1 MVVPANQWR
10 KQSLGILTNIPFP
23 TIVGELGDLALTAF
37 LVHSRKPPRRSLCL
51 PSLMGRPKSQLT
63 NEKFQGYDGT
73 LNDARGAERLRV
85 DFGDNP

>member
-1 MVVPANQWR
+1 MEKAKLGNSN
-10 KQSLGILTNIPFP
+10 KYCLSYNSLGI
-23 TIVGELGDLALTAF
+23 GDLALTAS
-37 LVHSRKPPRRSLCL
+37 LVHSRKLPCRSLCL